1 MSNILGTTF
10 SVGNGLSTS
19 GDTNSSLLVEAYKRT
34 RQRELDAIATRK
46 KTLET
51 RQVFFNSLRTRLD
64 TITSR
69 IDEVLA
75 STFSSKFS
83 AKKVTSSDASVVS
96 VTAGAT
102 ATEGVNTLRVNRLA
116 TNDILISSSK
126 TLANTV
132 DLGGGVERTFSII
145 VNGETK
151 NISVT
156 LEDTDTNQEAFQ
168 KIVSAINSTPDIDV
182 SASFVK
188 TTSTVGRLT
197 ITSKSTGTE
206 NAITFSDPDGL
217 LAQFGI
223 TDALFTDPQNRTE
236 AGTNT
241 AGFRNGVSSNLDSE
255 IELNGIQVTR
265 ASNVISDALT
275 GYTFTLNKQQ
285 QPTDQTVTIQSELD
299 VAGVKNALKPL
310 IDSYNELVT
319 FFSNQ
324 KDALKNEASIRNLN
338 NRVRSTVSQPVTGL
352 GFGNPSRLSDIGMSV
367 NSNGLLSISNDE
379 IFTNALKNSQTNVAN
394 LFTSSNGFASKI
406 KETITS
412 FLGTDGIITSRSKS
426 LSDQITTLTSNS
438 KNLQSRIDRQA
449 DALRKQYESIQRSY
463 LLSMNQYS
471 TMGSLF
477 T

>member
-10 SVGNGLSTS
+10 SVGNGLSSS

-34 RQRELDAIATRK
+34 RQRELDAIDTRK
-46 KTLET
+46 KSLET

-83 AKKVTSSDASVVS
+83 AKKVSSSDASVVS

-102 ATEGVNTLRVNRLA
+102 ATEGVNSLRVNRLA

-132 DLGGGVERTFSII
+132 DLGGGIERAFSITL
-145 VNGETK
+145 NGETK

-156 LEDTDTNQEAFQ
+156 LEDTDTNQQAFQ

-182 SASFVK
+182 SASLVK

-197 ITSKSTGTE
+197 VTSKSTGAE

-223 TDALFTDPQNRTE
+223 TDALFTDPQNRTV
-236 AGTNT
+236 AGANT

-285 QPTDQTVTIQSELD
+285 QPTDQTITIQSELD

-324 KDALKNEASIRNLN
+324 KDAMKNESSIRTLN
-338 NRVRSTVSQPVTGL
+338 NRVRSTVSQQVTGL

-379 IFTNALKNSQTNVAN
+379 MFTNALKNSQTNVAN

-406 KETITS
+406 KDTITS
-412 FLGTDGIITSRSKS
+412 FLGSDGIITSRSKS

-449 DALRKQYESIQRSY
+449 DALRKQYESIQRSF
-463 LLSMNQYS
+463 LLSSNQYN
-471 TMGSLF
+471 TVGRLF
-477 T
+477 S